1 MVTIDAGEM
10 ARQQTYLDQISQCL
24 ATFRQET
31 GFVRKYWIHTYGC
44 QLNEN
49 DGEKIA
55 GLLDEMG
62 YQPTEESREA
72 DLVILNTCSIRE
84 NANDRLFGNLGMIKN
99 LRRDRPDLIVAV
111 CGCMMKEEDHVARI
125 SRSFSFVDLV
135 FGPQDIYRLPELLY
149 HRLIDEKKQY
159 YVGTEDLV
167 VEGLP
172 IHRARKFRAL
182 TSIMFGCNNFCT
194 YCIVPHTRGRER
206 SRRPEDILGELQ
218 QLAREGFR
226 EMMLLGQN
234 VNSYGK
240 DLAAGS
246 ADHEAGQEVRPE
258 VNREEPE
265 RDGQVMD
272 FADLLHAAAQIEG
285 LYRIRFMT
293 SHPKDISP
301 KLLQVIAAN
310 ANIERH
316 LHLPLQSGSNRIL
329 EQMNR
334 HYTREHYLDIVSQ
347 ARSLIPGLS
356 LSTDIIVGFPGET
369 DEDFADTLDVLE
381 QVRFDSAF
389 TFQFSKRTGTPA
401 ATMTGQVDKTV
412 VTERFTRLVALLNE
426 HARTAHERLV
436 GTVVEVLIEGSSD
449 TAGDILTGRASQN
462 QLINF
467 SVPDEL
473 PLPEALRQTD
483 GKVIGHMLEGS
494 LAQVRIIRAKT
505 FSLEGIME
513 DWRP

>member
-1 MVTIDAGEM
+1 MVTIDAGEIS
-10 ARQQTYLDQISQCL
+10 RQQKYLDQISQCL

-31 GFVRKYWIHTYGC
+31 GFSRKYWIHTYGC

-111 CGCMMKEEDHVARI
+111 CGCMMKEDEHVARI
-125 SRSFSFVDLV
+125 SRSYAFVDLV

-206 SRRPEDILGELQ
+206 SRKPDDILAELR
-218 QLAREGFR
+218 QLARDGFR
-226 EMMLLGQN
+226 EIMLLGQN

-240 DLAAGS
+240 DLIEMS
-246 ADHEAGQEVRPE
+246 VDPEAEKERPT
-258 VNREEPE
+258 
-265 RDGQVMD
+265 MD
-272 FADLLHAAAQIEG
+272 FADLLETAAQIEG

-301 KLLQVIAAN
+301 KLLQVIAAHP
-310 ANIERH
+310 NIERH

-329 EQMNR
+329 KQMNR
-334 HYTREHYLDIVSQ
+334 HYTREHYLEIVRQ
-347 ARSLIPGLS
+347 ARDLIPGLS

-369 DEDFADTLDVLE
+369 DEDFADTLDLIE

-389 TFQFSKRTGTPA
+389 TFQFSRRTGTPA
-401 ATMTGQVDKTV
+401 ASMPDQIDQAI
-412 VTERFTRLVALLNE
+412 VTERFGRLVTLLNG
-426 HARTAHERLV
+426 HALAAHEQLV

-449 TAGDILTGRASQN
+449 TADDILTGRASQN
-462 QLINF
+462 QLINVH
-467 SVPDEL
+467 VPDDL
-473 PLPEALRQTD
+473 PMPASVRQAD
-483 GKVIGHMLEGS
+483 GRVLGERLEGS
-494 LAQVRIIRAKT
+494 LAMVRITRAKT

-513 DWRP
+513 EWRP